1 MAGGYNLIG
10 DPVLTATPAVVA
22 CADTAVDATS
32 TKTVVIK
39 GEDLIAGVE
48 LAVQGAGFTLDTF
61 SITEADVESAAGKTI
76 TVTFSPTEAKAYAGK
91 IILSGGGASL
101 VINITGTGTGA

>member
-1 MAGGYNLIG
+1 MKI
-10 DPVLTATPAVVA
+10 
-22 CADTAVDATS
+22 
-32 TKTVVIK
+32 
-39 GEDLIAGVE
+39 LIAGVE

-76 TVTFSPTEAKAYAGK
+76 TVTFLTNRGQGLMLVRS
-91 IILSGGGASL
+91 ILSGGGASL